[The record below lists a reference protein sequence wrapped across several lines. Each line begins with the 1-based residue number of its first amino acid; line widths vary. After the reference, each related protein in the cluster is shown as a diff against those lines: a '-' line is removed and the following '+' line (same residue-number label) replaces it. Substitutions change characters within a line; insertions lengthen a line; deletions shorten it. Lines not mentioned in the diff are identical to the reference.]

1 MSSFPMRDLGGSGRT
16 SAYSDRSADAPV
28 GPLIILNQMLDT
40 KRLFFFSFLEQ
51 GGFFWPFT

>member
-28 GPLIILNQMLDT
+28 SYLTILNQKFVFNKST
-40 KRLFFFSFLEQ
+40 FSFLERE
-51 GGFFWPFT
+51 GFFWPST